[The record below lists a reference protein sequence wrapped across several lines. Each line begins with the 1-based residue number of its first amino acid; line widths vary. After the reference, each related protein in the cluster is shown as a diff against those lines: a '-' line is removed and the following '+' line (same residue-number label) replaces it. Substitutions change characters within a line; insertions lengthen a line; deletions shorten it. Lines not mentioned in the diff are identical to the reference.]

1 MKRPTDLI
9 DRIANDLRSKTLPF
23 PASEAVLLR
32 DYARAGQLPWQE
44 YRIAAR
50 IAGEEDGTLAVVDD
64 LHECIVGETDF
75 EGVFDGQLGNR
86 FVAEAVNRYLTFD
99 ARASRAREIVF
110 TLYRLPRG
118 SYGSM
123 PHEFFRENADYIGDL
138 TLDVEV
144 YRHQDAGQSRS
155 SPMGR
160 SQ

>member
-1 MKRPTDLI
+1 MRRPTDLI
-9 DRIANDLRSKTLPF
+9 DRIADDLRSKKLTF

-32 DYARAGQLPWQE
+32 DYARAGQLPWRE
-44 YRIAAR
+44 YRVAAR
-50 IAGEEDGTLAVVDD
+50 IAGEEDGTLVVVDD
-64 LHECIVGETDF
+64 FNKCLVGDTDF
-75 EGVFDGQLGNR
+75 EGVYDGQLGNR
-86 FVAEAVNRYLTFD
+86 FVADAVNRYLTSD

-138 TLDVEV
+138 TLDVEA
-144 YRHQDAGQSRS
+144 YRHQNADRSRS
-155 SPMGR
+155 SPMGL